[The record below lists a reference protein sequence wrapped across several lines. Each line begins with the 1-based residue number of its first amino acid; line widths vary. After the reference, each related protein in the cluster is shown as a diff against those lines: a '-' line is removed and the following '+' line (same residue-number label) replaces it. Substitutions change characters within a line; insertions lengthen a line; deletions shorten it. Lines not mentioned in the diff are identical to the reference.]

1 MVRCYVTRS
10 CYWLLKHM
18 VFPILIVTVFGS
30 TMSVIYISIYY
41 RFTPD
46 RASLLKAVAVVV
58 TILIVVT
65 TYVALGAYGYT
76 HQSYGQVRLI
86 MGYVGDLASICFYGS
101 PMERIMHVLR
111 TKSVASIPINMCVM
125 GAITNAVWLVYSVLI
140 SDLFVLVPNAICL
153 VLTTTQIV
161 LYTRYKKYSS
171 NVRDLELG
179 QISVVLSP
187 KQLRTHSRLDLSK
200 LQLSPTMESPSF
212 HALRSPL
219 SPLRYPTH
227 HTQST

>member
-1 MVRCYVTRS
+1 MLCYATRS

-18 VFPILIVTVFGS
+18 IFPILIVTIFGS
-30 TMSVIYISIYY
+30 TMSVIYISVYY
-41 RFTPD
+41 QFTPD

-58 TILIVVT
+58 ALLIVVT

-76 HQSYGQVRLI
+76 NQSYGQVRLI

-111 TKSVASIPINMCVM
+111 TKYVASIPINMCVM
-125 GAITNAVWLVYSVLI
+125 GAITNAVWLVYSWLI
-140 SDLFVLVPNAICL
+140 RDLFVLVPNAICL
-153 VLTTTQIV
+153 VLTSTQLV
-161 LYTRYKKYSS
+161 LYAKYKKNGNS
-171 NVRDLELG
+171 VGDLELG
-179 QISVVLSP
+179 EISVVLSP
-187 KQLRTHSRLDLSK
+187 KQLRTHSQLDLSK

-219 SPLRYPTH
+219 SPLRYPTQN
-227 HTQST
+227 TQSA